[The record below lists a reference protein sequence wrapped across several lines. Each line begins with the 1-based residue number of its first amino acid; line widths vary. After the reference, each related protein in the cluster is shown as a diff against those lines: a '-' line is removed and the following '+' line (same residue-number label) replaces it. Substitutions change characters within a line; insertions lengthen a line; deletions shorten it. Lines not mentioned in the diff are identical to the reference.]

1 MVYIPYIVYDIVW
14 IALICE
20 KWLFEAKNKNRRVAS
35 IIIIICLQVLS
46 NIVSSYTF
54 YFLDKIYIK
63 LK

>member
-14 IALICE
+14 IVLFCE
-20 KWLFEAKNKNRRVAS
+20 KCLFEAKNINRRVAS

-54 YFLDKIYIK
+54 YFWDKIYIK